1 VKDLVPSLR
10 LRSVSGSHYNM
21 NNFQVIAIFT
31 FPSEYTVLRHLLEQ
45 AKLRFVFQNET
56 MVSVLPFHS
65 NAFGG
70 IRLLVHQEDLAE
82 ATEILN
88 NLNDPS
94 NLKIV

>member
-1 VKDLVPSLR
+1 MCFILSMMKEYKIL
-10 LRSVSGSHYNM
+10 
-21 NNFQVIAIFT
+21 AIFT

-45 AKLRFVFQNET
+45 ANLRFVFQNET

-70 IRLLVHQEDLAE
+70 IRLMVHESDIAE